1 MSAAPSVVG
10 VLGAGT
16 MGGGIAQLA
25 CLAGARTLLHDPIPE
40 ALERGAETLRANLAK
55 GAERG
60 RWSAADAEAAAARLE
75 PVDALEAL
83 APCELVIEA
92 APERLELKRELYA
105 RLSEIVSPECV
116 IATNTSSL
124 PVTALAAAATH
135 PERVVG
141 MHFFNPAPLMALLE
155 VVAGEESGERPLALA
170 RAMGE
175 AMGKVVIDAA
185 DGPGFLV
192 NRVNRPFG
200 LEALRVVTERLAT
213 VEQVD
218 RICRLGGGFRM
229 GPFELQDLVGVDV
242 GFDVARSFYEQS
254 FGEPRWRPSMLSA
267 RMVAA
272 GRTGRKAGRG
282 WYDYRDG
289 PHRPED
295 PPAPGVTGPAAAGA
309 APGHAADAAPA
320 AGSGAAP
327 YDAADASAAA
337 SGHPADALAAG
348 PGAAPGDV
356 ADASAAATP
365 LVVVAGETP
374 LAHTLA
380 EQAAAAGWDVR
391 PPAGAQGEVPFLILD
406 CGADEDDP
414 PLQGGP
420 QAICLHDGSL
430 AALDPGGGAVGFHAL
445 PPLAPGGLVE
455 LTRGPDSLDAAA
467 AAAERFFASLGL
479 HTAWVGD
486 APGLVLGRIVCQ
498 LANEAAFAVGE
509 GVGTA
514 ADVDAGLVHGM
525 NHPRGVLGWAD
536 EIGLHHVLS
545 VLDALRDE
553 TGEERYRAA
562 PLLRSLVLSGRLGR
576 ATGEGFFRYDEDAG
590 ART

>member
-40 ALERGAETLRANLAK
+40 ALERGASTLRANLAK

-75 PVDALEAL
+75 PVDALDAL

-92 APERLELKRELYA
+92 APERLELKRELYE
-105 RLSEIVSPECV
+105 RLSAIVSPECV

-124 PVTALAAAATH
+124 AVTALAAAATH

-200 LEALRVVTERLAT
+200 LEALRVVTERIAT

-218 RICRLGGGFRM
+218 QICRLGGGFRM

-289 PHRPED
+289 PHRPDD
-295 PPAPGVTGPAAAGA
+295 PEAPAVTGPAGVAAGAGANAAADADPAAGADPTAAGADPAAGASAAAGA
-309 APGHAADAAPA
+309 APA
-320 AGSGAAP
+320 AGAT
-327 YDAADASAAA
+327 
-337 SGHPADALAAG
+337 
-348 PGAAPGDV
+348 
-356 ADASAAATP
+356 AAATP
-365 LVVVAGETP
+365 LVVIAGETP
-374 LAHTLA
+374 LARALA
-380 EQAAAAGWDVR
+380 QRAADAGWDAR
-391 PPAGAQGEVPFLILD
+391 PPAAAQGEVPFLILD

-430 AALDPGGGAVGFHAL
+430 AALDPGGGAIGFHAL

-467 AAAERFFASLGL
+467 RAAERFFASLGL

-553 TGEERYRAA
+553 YGEERYRAA

-576 ATGEGFFRYDEDAG
+576 ATGEGFFGYDDG
-590 ART
+590 P